1 MRRVVTGIGQHH
13 RQDRPVL
20 GAVGGSELVTKQR
33 VHRHTSRRRE
43 ETREGSHLRAVQ
55 RQRLGWLGR
64 LLPPVSAGQL
74 RAGRLRNRKQNRL
87 LREKHKVRVRAL
99 W

>member
-1 MRRVVTGIGQHH
+1 MRRGLSGVSQHH

-20 GAVGGSELVTKQR
+20 GAVGGGQLVTKQLVR
-33 VHRHTSRRRE
+33 RHIRRRRE
-43 ETREGSHLRAVQ
+43 ETREGSHLCAVQ
-55 RQRLGWLGR
+55 RQRLGWLRG

-74 RAGRLRNRKQNRL
+74 RAGRLRNRKQDRL
-87 LREKHKVRVRAL
+87 LRQKHKVRVRAL